1 MITSNAAFA
10 FLSAAGTAVARRGL
24 LALAMAAVLLV
35 GAAAAGTAHA
45 RESAPALPEVAL
57 ADLPPQAREVHALI
71 LRGGPFAYERDGVTF
86 GNRERLL
93 PAKPRG
99 FYHEYTV
106 RTPGTK
112 SRGARRIVCGGPKT
126 APEVCYWTADH
137 YASFSRIR
145 E

>member
-1 MITSNAAFA
+1 
-10 FLSAAGTAVARRGL
+10 
-24 LALAMAAVLLV
+24 MAATLLV
-35 GAAAAGTAHA
+35 GAAAGPTHA

-57 ADLPPQAREVHALI
+57 ADLPSQAREVHALI

>member
-1 MITSNAAFA
+1 MIASNAAFA
-10 FLSAAGTAVARRGL
+10 FVSAVAAVARRGL
-24 LALAMAAVLLV
+24 LPLAMAAMLLV
-35 GAAAAGTAHA
+35 GAAAGPAHA
-45 RESAPALPEVAL
+45 RESAPALPEIAL

-71 LRGGPFAYERDGVTF
+71 LHGGPFAYERDGVTF